1 MRALKV
7 VLENKSQRKFLLDN
21 AKFIPVKAPQVF
33 EKVFI
38 VKDMTQEQRKER
50 KSKYQSDRI

>member
-7 VLENKSQRKFLLDN
+7 VLENKSHRKFLLDN

-33 EKVFI
+33 K
-38 VKDMTQEQRKER
+38 KNRHCKGYDTRTK
-50 KSKYQSDRI
+50 KGT